1 MNTLQKFEK
10 FGHIINVYGT
20 IEKPLFRASEI
31 GKILDL
37 GNVRSSLALIDDKF
51 KIIIIVDTPGGA
63 QKATFLTEPGL
74 YQLIFKSRKKE
85 AVDFQMWIYE
95 EVLPSIRKTGKYDI
109 PGAVY
114 RERLTFKIENEKD
127 LHHKVVNFI
136 RNNYPDALL
145 IAQCGENQ
153 DTPQKRIDSKCAGY
167 EAGSPDLIIAN
178 FHKHY
183 KGLAIEFKS
192 PTGEGV
198 LTASQKQMLHRYSR
212 TGFKTFI
219 SNDYDKILLEI
230 IDYMKNVRYI
240 CDYCCNLFK
249 SPKTLSNHCQY
260 IHRFVC

>member
-10 FGHIINVYGT
+10 FGHTINVYGT
-20 IEKPLFRASEI
+20 VDKPLFKASEI
-31 GKILDL
+31 GKVLEL
-37 GNVRSSLALIDDKF
+37 TNVRKTLVNVNADFKSVSRGYTSSGPRNM
-51 KIIIIVDTPGGA
+51 TY
-63 QKATFLTEPGL
+63 LTEAGL
-74 YQLIFKSRKKE
+74 YQLIFKSRVPL
-85 AVDFQMWIYE
+85 ALDFQTWVCND
-95 EVLPSIRKTGKYDI
+95 VLPSIRKTGKYEI

-114 RERLTFKIENEKD
+114 REKLTFKIENEKD

-136 RNNYPDALL
+136 RNNYRDALL

-212 TGFKTFI
+212 TGYKTFI

-260 IHRFVC
+260 IHRIVC